1 VTESTDTV
9 KQPPAPLLALPW
21 GHNIA
26 LIQKVKDP
34 PTRLWYAQAA
44 LKHGWSRNVLT
55 VQIESRLHERQG
67 KAITNFSIALP
78 APQSDLARQTLKILT
93 SLISSHSTPPRG
105 SANIA
110 GNKVRL
116 IAAVHYNR
124 NKIYIRDVLTHQ
136 EYEAGKWKE

>member
-1 VTESTDTV
+1 M
-9 KQPPAPLLALPW
+9 
-21 GHNIA
+21 
-26 LIQKVKDP
+26 
-34 PTRLWYAQAA
+34 
-44 LKHGWSRNVLT
+44 VLT